1 MERKKKRLIAG
12 LTVTG
17 VLAGA
22 LSWGGVTVASAG
34 TTSGATLAAAATPTA
49 STAAAAGTAGTARL
63 LRLERAGKLVVT
75 TAATYDGI
83 TTAQLRADLKAGKSL
98 ASIATAK
105 GKSVSGLENAI
116 ELALINR
123 IDDSKLSVA
132 RKAALVT
139 DVKDYLNAFVSAP
152 HPFASLRGA
161 ARALGK
167 HAGAKATATPTATPT
182 SSASTAA
189 A

>member
-22 LSWGGVTVASAG
+22 LAWGGVTVASAG
-34 TTSGATLAAAATPTA
+34 TAQPGTAVTAATA
-49 STAAAAGTAGTARL
+49 STAAQEAGTAGTARL

-75 TAATYDGI
+75 TAATYDGL
-83 TTAQLRADLKAGKSL
+83 TPAQLRAQLKAGQSL
-98 ASIATAK
+98 AAIATAK

-139 DVKDYLNAFVSAP
+139 DVKDYLNAFVNAP

-167 HAGAKATATPTATPT
+167 HAGTKATATPTATPT